1 MATPKGT
8 RAQRFLLKSGDAV
21 HVYSNAQA
29 ITLQL
34 RREVPSEVD
43 VSATSFKASV
53 VLTPADAIA
62 VAGELLTAAAA
73 QLRTKSER

>member
-8 RAQRFLLKSGDAV
+8 RSQRFLLKSGYAI
-21 HVYSNAQA
+21 HVYSNSQA
-29 ITLQL
+29 VTLQL
-34 RREVPSEVD
+34 RREVPTEVD

-53 VLTPADAIA
+53 VLTPAHAIA

-73 QLRTKSER
+73 QLPQKA

>member
-8 RAQRFLLKSGDAV
+8 RAQRFLLKSGDAL
-21 HVYSNAQA
+21 HIYSNSQA

-34 RREVPSEVD
+34 RREVPTEID
-43 VSATSFKASV
+43 AAATSFKTSV

-62 VAGELLTAAAA
+62 VAGELSTAAAA
-73 QLRTKSER
+73 QWKTKS

>member
-8 RAQRFLLKSGDAV
+8 RAQRFLLKSGDAL
-21 HVYSNAQA
+21 HTYSNSQA

-34 RREVPSEVD
+34 RREVPTEID
-43 VSATSFKASV
+43 AAATSFKTSM

-62 VAGELLTAAAA
+62 VAGELLTAAAT
-73 QLRTKSER
+73 QWKTKS